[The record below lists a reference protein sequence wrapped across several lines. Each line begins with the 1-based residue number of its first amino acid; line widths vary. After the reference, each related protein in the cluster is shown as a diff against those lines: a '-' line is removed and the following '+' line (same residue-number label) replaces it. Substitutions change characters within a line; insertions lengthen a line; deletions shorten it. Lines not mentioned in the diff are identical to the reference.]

1 MVRTTWRSHGHQ
13 SKVPLVFY
21 IYSQRINTKP
31 NGKLKWSEDRKRDIF
46 LVPKLYLQNEFVYNA
61 VDGFLTEA
69 QYFGTVSLF

>member
-1 MVRTTWRSHGHQ
+1 MGPIIWKSHGHQ

-46 LVPKLYLQNEFVYNA
+46 FQNGTKA
-61 VDGFLTEA
+61 VTEELFWY
-69 QYFGTVSLF
+69 QKSL